1 LKNFEIKS
9 KNQKQRS
16 VTIDFFLYKI
26 MNFYQFRA
34 LLRQLIVNKIKGIQ
48 SKVVLRRGIA

>member
-1 LKNFEIKS
+1 
-9 KNQKQRS
+9 
-16 VTIDFFLYKI
+16 